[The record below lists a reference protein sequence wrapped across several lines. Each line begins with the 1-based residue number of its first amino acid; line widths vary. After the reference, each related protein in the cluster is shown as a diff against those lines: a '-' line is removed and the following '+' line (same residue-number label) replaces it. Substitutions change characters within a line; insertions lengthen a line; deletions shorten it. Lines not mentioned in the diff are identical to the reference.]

1 MSAVAA
7 APVTFAV
14 LTGEALGD
22 PAAVPDVALV
32 AGELPE
38 LLDEPHAAAAVASA
52 AARMTAGTVRARLPA
67 VNLVDTMSP
76 PFPHVN
82 THRWLVYTAS
92 NH

>member
-14 LTGEALGD
+14 LAGEALD
-22 PAAVPDVALV
+22 DAVAAPDVALPDVALV
-32 AGELPE
+32 AGELLE

-52 AARMTAGTVRARLPA
+52 AARMTASTALPLPPA

-76 PFPHVN
+76 PF
-82 THRWLVYTAS
+82 RI
-92 NH
+92 

>member
-14 LTGEALGD
+14 LVGEALD
-22 PAAVPDVALV
+22 AVPVPDVALA
-32 AGELPE
+32 AGELFE

-52 AARMTAGTVRARLPA
+52 AARMTAGTVLPLLPA

-76 PFPHVN
+76 PFHI
-82 THRWLVYTAS
+82 
-92 NH
+92 